1 MPYLFQV
8 SIGPVQSF
16 IKGARR
22 TRDLKFGSSFL
33 IEISWEA
40 TQIIRKICGAES
52 LIFPAIPL
60 DLSEG
65 DKLDDVPNKILAYL
79 PAGISCE
86 KLASEI
92 KEQIDRRMKTIKDM
106 TFRHIETPFDYIGA
120 EQQIADL
127 VEYIWAAVEYDA
139 ANPSMRY
146 DEARRKLEALMA
158 ARKNTRDFKQASW
171 ANKQPKSSI
180 DGLLESVI
188 LEDAYPPSWSRVEK
202 AVGEQ
207 RERLKKAYLQ
217 KSEAL
222 RRNFDAGPHE
232 KLSGVDLLKR
242 LGPIGDGV
250 SAFPSTSHMAAV
262 PFLSGLKCLAQPD
275 IERRLQRYIDDLLE
289 IRKIV
294 PSFQLDIL
302 PQAYQNTMFGGKAL
316 TLGEYDG
323 ALLYPERFP
332 DIVGDSQILQDRN
345 VNKLFQGVTSTLEG
359 FYKDIKLHPDPYYA
373 LLVADGDSMGKVIDH
388 QARNGMARHKQL
400 SEALAKFATSV
411 RGIIEEQTGVRIY
424 SGGDDVLAMLP
435 LHTAIDCA
443 RQLAKVFQGTL
454 KDFTDGKG
462 KSPTLSVGLAIVHH
476 LHPLGDALR
485 IAREAEGRAKQG
497 GKNALAITVQK
508 RGGSPCE
515 VGGGWDIFDT
525 RLERQIGLYQ
535 RDRIPSGMA
544 YELEEIALRLEPDVD
559 YAADSSVSP
568 PHVQYAALRV
578 FQRKLSETKRKGQ
591 DDAQV
596 ALTLDMLKEMIGL
609 EQIQPVRV
617 GRLAHEL
624 IVARLFA
631 QARQLANGQNEGG
644 AEA

>member
-33 IEISWEA
+33 SEISWEA

-52 LIFPAIPL
+52 LIFPAIPF
-60 DLSEG
+60 DLKTE
-65 DKLDDVPNKILAYL
+65 DKLNDVPNKILAYL
-79 PAGISCE
+79 PSGISYE
-86 KLASEI
+86 ELASEI
-92 KEQIDRRMKTIKDM
+92 KERITSRMKTIKDM

-146 DEARRKLEALMA
+146 DEARQKLEALMA
-158 ARKNTRDFKQASW
+158 ARKNTRDFKQVSW

-207 RERLKKAYLQ
+207 RERLKKAYLR

-250 SAFPSTSHMAAV
+250 SAFPSTSHMAAL

-332 DIVGDSQILQDRN
+332 DIVGDSQILQDRD

-373 LLVADGDSMGKVIDH
+373 LLAADGDSMGKVIDH

-411 RGIIEEQTGVRIY
+411 RGIIEKQQSGVRIY

-435 LHTAIDCA
+435 LHTAIECA
-443 RQLAKVFQGTL
+443 RQLAKAFQGTL
-454 KDFTDGKG
+454 KDFTDEKG
-462 KSPTLSVGLAIVHH
+462 NSPTLSVGLAIVHH

-485 IAREAEGRAKQG
+485 IARNAEERAKQG

-515 VGGGWDIFDT
+515 VGGRWGIFET
-525 RLERQIGLYQ
+525 RIERQIELYQ
-535 RDRIPSGMA
+535 RGRIPSGMA
-544 YELEEIALRLEPDVD
+544 YELEEIALRLEPDAD
-559 YAADSSVSP
+559 HAAGQSISL

-596 ALTLDMLKEMIGL
+596 ALTLDALKEMIGL
-609 EQIQPVRV
+609 EQPQSVHV
-617 GRLAHEL
+617 GQLADEL
-624 IVARLFA
+624 VVARLFA
-631 QARQLANGQNEGG
+631 QARQLSEGG